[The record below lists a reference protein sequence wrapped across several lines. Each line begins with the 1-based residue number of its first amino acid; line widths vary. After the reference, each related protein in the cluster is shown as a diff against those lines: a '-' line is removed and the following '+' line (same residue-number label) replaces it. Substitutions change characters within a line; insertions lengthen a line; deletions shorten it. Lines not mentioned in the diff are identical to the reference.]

1 MNAAPRLFT
10 TSLTCAVPLRDAAWL
25 DEETLLASDGE
36 GALWRIEATRTTGAH
51 EVEAER
57 VDDGRAL
64 LMALATRAG
73 FLGRPSPASGTY
85 PLVHVAPNGA
95 LVVIPYDL
103 ALTVRP
109 PGSESWIATFA
120 ISGLYYPDVS
130 FDRSE
135 TLGLAQV
142 EDAHVFDTRTGA
154 PLDELVPGS
163 GVAAWHPRDPR
174 RLLRYRAEDGVL
186 LQHRVGGETRE
197 LGRAPWIE
205 AEPSIAD
212 EPDAMLWSGEETL
225 DVALGG
231 VIVSTQGDEVR
242 ARVPTGADLSPDGRG
257 GFWGRGPDGTHT
269 RWERRGEGFDA
280 TVALDTPT
288 TAPRWSP
295 SGERLLAL
303 GPLPSNPYPAEG
315 QPMRSRTIYLTG

>member
-186 LQHRVGGETRE
+186 LQHRGGPHAQSVGIGLDQGGAPGPFLHRQQPK
-197 LGRAPWIE
+197 LG
-205 AEPSIAD
+205 SQ
-212 EPDAMLWSGEETL
+212 
-225 DVALGG
+225 
-231 VIVSTQGDEVR
+231 TQGLKTNT
-242 ARVPTGADLSPDGRG
+242 AGSGSKVPD
-257 GFWGRGPDGTHT
+257 HT
-269 RWERRGEGFDA
+269 PFRQSQLR
-280 TVALDTPT
+280 
-288 TAPRWSP
+288 
-295 SGERLLAL
+295 
-303 GPLPSNPYPAEG
+303 
-315 QPMRSRTIYLTG
+315 